1 LGDFSRWLNSEGIEI
16 HQSKVAP
23 KHLAELLDMADQGAL
38 TGPTAKRV
46 FEEMFRTGKPPG
58 EIAAQLGLGQIRDI
72 SAIEEAAR
80 NAIATNTQAVVD
92 FRAGKEQA
100 LTFLVGQVMK
110 ATKGRANPKVAGE
123 VLRRE
128 LETN

>member
-1 LGDFSRWLNSEGIEI
+1 
-16 HQSKVAP
+16 
-23 KHLAELLDMADQGAL
+23 
-38 TGPTAKRV
+38 V
-46 FEEMFRTGKPPG
+46 FEEMFHTGKPPG
-58 EIAAQLGLGQIRDI
+58 EIAAQLGLDQISDM

-110 ATKGRANPKVAGE
+110 ATKGRANPKVVGE
-123 VLRRE
+123 LLRRE
-128 LETN
+128 LETS